1 MLFVCNKSDA
11 VLSDLHVTVVPPD
24 NFAVSYRAD
33 SVVDLTRVNDHVLT
47 INVLPP
53 RTAVL
58 VLIDLA
64 LSQLIF
70 NPTLSAALTYKT
82 STHAADKTLKCTVP
96 IDLPDLLRAH
106 SMTTESFG
114 QQWGTHTCE
123 TKLVFKNKALSL
135 EQFEQLIRAM
145 NFTQIKVI
153 GKEVIGASRLVNTVP
168 TLVLLHAKL
177 EPQQC
182 EVKIRAK
189 DRALSEVVA
198 RYFTR
203 ILKQ

>member
-1 MLFVCNKSDA
+1 M
-11 VLSDLHVTVVPPD
+11 LSDLHVTVAPPD

-47 INVLPP
+47 INVIPP
-53 RTAVL
+53 RTSVL
-58 VLIDLA
+58 MLIDLV

-70 NPTLSAALTYKT
+70 NPTLSATLTYKT
-82 STHAADKTLKCTVP
+82 SSHAADKMLKCTVP

-106 SMTTESFG
+106 PMTTDSFG

-123 TKLVFKNKALSL
+123 TKLVFKNKVLSL
-135 EQFEQLIRAM
+135 EQFGQLIRAM

-153 GKEVIGASRLVNTVP
+153 GKEVIGASQLISSSP
-168 TLVLLHAKL
+168 TLTLLHAKL
-177 EPQQC
+177 DSQQC